1 MRHKLI
7 DLLEQSPVLPA
18 VKDEDALR
26 RALRCESRVVFLLG
40 GDLLSIRRWIDLTH
54 EAGKQAAVH
63 LDLVGGLA
71 PREVA
76 VDWLQQQGA
85 DGIISTRPHLIR
97 RGRELGLLTVL
108 RVFAIDSKAVGN
120 LQKETEMVTPDVIEI
135 LPGTLPRVIERLS
148 KKIPV
153 PLIAGGLMT
162 DKSDIVSA
170 LQAGALCASTS
181 DEELWEV

>member
-18 VKDEDALR
+18 VKDEDALP

-40 GDLLSIRRWIDLTH
+40 GDLLSIRRWIGLTH

>member
-18 VKDEDALR
+18 VKDEDALP

-97 RGRELGLLTVL
+97 RGRELGLLSVL

-135 LPGTLPRVIERLS
+135 LPGTLPRVMRRLS
-148 KKIPV
+148 KKSPS
-153 PLIAGGLMT
+153 PFTAGGLMT
-162 DKSDIVSA
+162 NRGDIVPA
-170 LQAGALCASTS
+170 LRGGALGASPW
-181 DEELWEV
+181 DEELGEV

>member
-18 VKDEDALR
+18 VKDEDALPL
-26 RALRCESRVVFLLG
+26 ALRCESRVVFLLG

>member
-18 VKDEDALR
+18 VKDEDALP

-85 DGIISTRPHLIR
+85 DGIISPRPHLIR

>member
-18 VKDEDALR
+18 VKDEDALPQ
-26 RALRCESRVVFLLG
+26 ALRCESRVVFLLG

>member
-18 VKDEDALR
+18 VKDEDSLP

>member
-18 VKDEDALR
+18 LKDEDALP

-162 DKSDIVSA
+162 DKSDIMSA

>member
-18 VKDEDALR
+18 VKDEDALP

-97 RGRELGLLTVL
+97 RGRELGLLSVL

-170 LQAGALCASTS
+170 LHAGALCASTS

>member
-1 MRHKLI
+1 MHHKLI

-18 VKDEDALR
+18 VKDEDALP

-76 VDWLQQQGA
+76 VDWLQQQEA

>member
-7 DLLEQSPVLPA
+7 DLFEQSPVLPA
-18 VKDEDALR
+18 VKDEDALP

>member
-18 VKDEDALR
+18 VKDEDALP

-135 LPGTLPRVIERLS
+135 LPGTLPRVIKRLS

>member
-18 VKDEDALR
+18 VKDEDALP

-63 LDLVGGLA
+63 LVGGLA